1 MIVYHVTPKCHLPG
15 IRREGV
21 RPDLARGR
29 LKASWWVSG
38 ERLAW
43 AIAHICHRHGV
54 VPGRVVILPADIDRD
69 KLVGT
74 RYPGVFFTREVVDL
88 KDKIAPL
95 SATDYLNADEGL
107 ILSDV
112 NPQ

>member
-1 MIVYHVTPKCHLPG
+1 
-15 IRREGV
+15 
-21 RPDLARGR
+21 
-29 LKASWWVSG
+29 
-38 ERLAW
+38 
-43 AIAHICHRHGV
+43 
-54 VPGRVVILPADIDRD
+54 
-69 KLVGT
+69 VGT